1 MNHTEATFM
10 LVQNESLRGQKI
22 ENGVNDMREDA
33 GKGLTD
39 VAACELQFS
48 SGTTETEACGLVGP
62 DATIHI
68 HFDGRLQHKGA
79 I

>member
-1 MNHTEATFM
+1 M
-10 LVQNESLRGQKI
+10 LVQNESLRGQKV

-48 SGTTETEACGLVGP
+48 SGATETEACGLVGP
-62 DATIHI
+62 EATTLINL
-68 HFDGRLQHKGA
+68 DGRLQHERA